1 MTAKQILK
9 SFSLKA
15 ITELGPCSKAQ
26 ISKKVLQIARESDA
40 LTDEFIFA
48 FRDIGWR
55 FTDLKSDGLVTNNGK
70 KSVACRWFVPT
81 NSLRLAS

>member
-1 MTAKQILK
+1 MKAKQILK
-9 SFSLKA
+9 SFSFKA

-26 ISKKVLQIARESDA
+26 ISKKVLQIARESNA

-55 FTDLKSDGLVTNNGK
+55 FTDLKEDGLVTNNGK
-70 KSVACRWFVPT
+70 KGTACRWFII
-81 NSLRLAS
+81 A

>member
-1 MTAKQILK
+1 MKEKQVLK

-40 LTDEFIFA
+40 LTDDFIFA
-48 FRDIGWR
+48 FRDIGWG

-70 KSVACRWFVPT
+70 NGVACRWFVAA
-81 NSLRLAS
+81 NY

>member
-1 MTAKQILK
+1 MKTTEIVK
-9 SFSLKA
+9 SFSFKA

-55 FTDLKSDGLVTNNGK
+55 FVDLKNDGLVTNNGK
-70 KSVACRWFVPT
+70 KGSACRWFIT
-81 NSLRLAS
+81 N